1 MSQQASPITV
11 LIVDDH
17 FVVRSGIVASLGLE
31 SDVRVV
37 AEGESGEQLVE
48 LYSQHRPSV
57 VLLDVQLGKVN
68 GIEALEK
75 LTAVEPGAQVLIFTT
90 SSREEDIY
98 RALRAGARGYL
109 LKTAPRT
116 ELLTALRAVA
126 AGQRYLPGPL
136 AERLAD
142 RMSQPELSPR
152 EREILQLLQHGKSNK
167 EIGAQLFIT
176 EDTVKRHV
184 SNLLQKLGVQ
194 DRAQAVAEAMRRGLI
209 SLD

>member
-1 MSQQASPITV
+1 MPDVNPITILV
-11 LIVDDH
+11 IDDH
-17 FVVRSGIVASLGLE
+17 FVVRSGLVASLALE
-31 SDVRVV
+31 ADMIVV
-37 AEGESGEQLVE
+37 AEGDAGEQLVP
-48 LYSQHRPSV
+48 LFAQHQPRA
-57 VLLDVQLGKVN
+57 VLLDVQLGKLN
-68 GIEALEK
+68 GIEALEQ
-75 LTAVEPGAQVLIFTT
+75 LMSQHPAAQVLVFTT

-109 LKTAPRT
+109 LKTAPRA
-116 ELLTALRAVA
+116 ELLAAVRAVSTGA
-126 AGQRYLPGPL
+126 RYLPGPL

-167 EIGAQLFIT
+167 EIGGQLFIT

-184 SNLLQKLGVQ
+184 SNVLQKLGVQ
-194 DRAQAVAEAMRRGLI
+194 DRAQAVAEATRRGLI